1 MLDIIKRLGKGESSV
16 SMEVGDGNV
25 NIKGSGGEFKLK
37 LEEPPENDSFVIP
50 NNILTFQFYIETF
63 ARALDRVVYAL
74 PTDIVKSCPGVVYI
88 VDGRLFYSRDGSRLM
103 RYEEEVF
110 PDIVAS
116 RLAISV
122 SNANL
127 LVKAMNAMVERIG
140 SIGVLDGVMLVELE
154 NFKIWIKCE
163 DYSSCDFDRIL
174 AEGYKSDVSI
184 DANVLISMLGHIKNV
199 LKSEY
204 VEVKT
209 GSNGIKLNVGRDVEK
224 VFNVQ
229 YLIDMLKPVSG
240 QMVELHCFSDNGEPG
255 GCVSVTAD
263 GGKYRAVVMG

>member
-1 MLDIIKRLGKGESSV
+1 
-16 SMEVGDGNV
+16 
-25 NIKGSGGEFKLK
+25 
-37 LEEPPENDSFVIP
+37 
-50 NNILTFQFYIETF
+50 
-63 ARALDRVVYAL
+63 
-74 PTDIVKSCPGVVYI
+74 
-88 VDGRLFYSRDGSRLM
+88 M

-127 LVKAMNAMVERIG
+127 LVRAMNATVEKIG
-140 SIGVLDGVMLVELE
+140 GIGVSDGVMLVELE
-154 NFKIWIKCE
+154 NYKIWVKCE
-163 DYSSCDFDRIL
+163 DYSSCDFDVIL
-174 AEGYKSDVSI
+174 DEGYKSTVSI

-209 GSNGIKLNVGRDVEK
+209 SSNGVKLNIGRDVEK

-229 YLIDMLKPVSG
+229 YLIDMLKPVSD
-240 QMVELHCFSDNGEPG
+240 QMVELCCFSDNGG